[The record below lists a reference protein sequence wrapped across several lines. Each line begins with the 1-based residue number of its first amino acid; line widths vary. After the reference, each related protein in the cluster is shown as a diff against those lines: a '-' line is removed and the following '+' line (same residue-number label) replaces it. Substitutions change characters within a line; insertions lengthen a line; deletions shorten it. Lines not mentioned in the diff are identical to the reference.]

1 MIGFLMRYV
10 GFFYIE
16 LPNNKI
22 EITDKIIFISLHQ
35 TLIVANFLAS
45 IQPILTPLP
54 YILCSFRSKIMVF
67 IFTLFTLTMAL
78 FSAVYPA
85 V

>member
-1 MIGFLMRYV
+1 MRYV
-10 GFFYIE
+10 GFFDIE
-16 LPNNKI
+16 LSKI
-22 EITDKIIFISLHQ
+22 KIVNRDHRLYKIICISLHQ

-54 YILCSFRSKIMVF
+54 YILCSFRSKIRVF